1 MSLQVLPR
9 TRGMERP
16 GKMITIVPFES
27 FNVEDEPSVRQ
38 QCYAEWLQSFDIWT
52 LTCEEKA
59 DWIKVR

>member
-1 MSLQVLPR
+1 
-9 TRGMERP
+9 MERP